1 MTGRIR
7 AGAAP
12 LERQEQALF
21 VRRVRL
27 DPRTRHLLFTATANG
42 MAARSKITAAKM
54 VGQGLARGVP
64 DLLFFERSASGRVG
78 LAIEMKR
85 RPNKP
90 TDEQR
95 DWLSGLEAR
104 DWTCAVCYSAEE
116 AWTVLCDYF
125 HLIPE

>member
-1 MTGRIR
+1 MTGRTR

-12 LERQEQALF
+12 LERTEQALF
-21 VRRVRL
+21 VRRIRL
-27 DPRTRHLLFTATANG
+27 DPRTKHLMFTATANG
-42 MAARSKITAAKM
+42 MAARSKVTAAKM
-54 VGQGLARGVP
+54 IGQGLSRGVP
-64 DLLFFERSASGRVG
+64 DLLFFERNRYGRVG

-95 DWLSGLEAR
+95 EWLSGLEAR
-104 DWTCAVCYSAEE
+104 DWTAAVCYSAEE

-125 HLIPE
+125 DINP